1 MRYLLL
7 GPSGLRV
14 SELCLGTMTFG
25 EEWGWGSPPDMC
37 RQIFDAFIDAGG
49 NFIDTA
55 NYYTAGTSETILG
68 DLIAA
73 HRDRVVLATKYT
85 LSMRPGDLNSGGNH
99 RKNLMQSV
107 EASLRRLRV
116 EAIDLLWLHAW
127 DYTTPVEEVMR
138 ALDDL
143 VRMGKV
149 FYVGVSDTPAW
160 IVSRANLLAEL
171 RGWSPFIALQVEY
184 SLLERTP
191 ERELLPM
198 ARALGLGVT
207 PWSPLGGGLLSGKY
221 RASSAAE
228 QRRLK
233 PDNRRMTDRN
243 FAIVDEVVA
252 VAQEVGCTPAQ
263 VALRWVA
270 LQPGR
275 PIPIVGAR
283 TPEQLRENLE
293 SLQVNLSGEHL
304 ARLDAASAIALG
316 FPHEFLASDG
326 VNEIIFG
333 GLRNRLEGF
342 RKP

>member
-1 MRYLLL
+1 MRYLLF
-7 GPSGLRV
+7 GPTGLRV

-25 EEWGWGSPPDMC
+25 EEWGWGSPPDQC
-37 RQIFDAFIDAGG
+37 RAIFDAYLDAGG

-68 DLIAA
+68 DLIASQ
-73 HRDRVVLATKYT
+73 RDRLVLATKYT
-85 LSMRPGDLNSGGNH
+85 LAMKPGDLNSGGNH

-107 EASLRRLRV
+107 EGSLRRLRT
-116 EAIDLLWLHAW
+116 EYIDLLWLHAW
-127 DYTTPVEEVMR
+127 DYTTPIEEVMR

-171 RGWSPFIALQVEY
+171 RGWSAFAGLQVEY
-184 SLLERTP
+184 SLVERTP

-198 ARALGLGVT
+198 ARALGLAIT
-207 PWSPLGGGLLSGKY
+207 PWSPLGGGLLTGKY
-221 RASSAAE
+221 RHLSSEE

-233 PDNRRMTDRN
+233 ADNRRMTERN
-243 FAIVDEVVA
+243 FAIVEEVCRVA
-252 VAQEVGCTPAQ
+252 EEIGCTPGQ
-263 VALRWVA
+263 VALRWVQ
-270 LQPGR
+270 LQAGR
-275 PIPIVGAR
+275 PIPILGAR
-283 TPEQLRENLE
+283 TLEQLRENLE

-304 ARLDAASAIALG
+304 DRLDRASAISLG

-326 VNEIIFG
+326 VNEILFG
-333 GLRNRLEGF
+333 GLRDRLEGF